1 MSQRDSGRWIC
12 VVSPDREPHA
22 LDVRPE
28 PGRTPPPSGTAHGV
42 AVMVDG
48 VSDDVESL
56 AASYRRVG
64 LRRALDDLAGAFAI
78 VLCDAQNDTVLCA
91 RDAIGIHPLFYTRRG
106 KELLVSSFVG
116 TLLDQPGVSRDI
128 DPVAAALSIAGEP
141 LELDETFFP
150 AARRI
155 PPGHALEV
163 TAAGSRLFRWWDPG
177 EPDSNRTIT
186 PREAERRFEE
196 IFCAAVDRS
205 LDRDGVS
212 MFLSGGIDSATV
224 ASVTAERS
232 RRGGLPSPLGL
243 ALMVDHPDLD
253 EERNQR
259 TITGDLGLELISTS
273 LGEVGGSGGLLAA
286 TLHVSRSESAGPAE
300 IIQPVYD
307 HLARE
312 STARG
317 RTTIV
322 NGQGGDEW
330 LLPPMLYATDR
341 LRRLDLLSLV
351 RLWHAWHTYLPARS
365 ARSEARLLLWTYGA
379 RPFVRS
385 GAMRF
390 ASVRDRRARLLLEA
404 FPTWL
409 APDATLRRQV
419 VDRIVAAAPWPPGD
433 PYRTARRKLLDRPD
447 RPGITEAAF
456 ASQLRTGARIAM
468 PLLDAEVVRFLYR
481 LPPALLLNGG
491 RAKALARATIA
502 DRLPSFGGAWSR
514 TVSGESYYT
523 SLITREAPGAWR
535 IAGGAQLLGELG
547 VVDEVVVRTALADGG
562 SGIGMG
568 QVWAATNLDVWLRAR
583 LGRD

>member
-12 VVSPDREPHA
+12 VVSPELGAHA
-22 LDVRPE
+22 LEVRPE
-28 PGRTPPPSGTAHGV
+28 PGREPPPSATAHGLT
-42 AVMVDG
+42 VMVDG
-48 VSDDVESL
+48 ESNDVESF

-64 LRRALDDLAGAFAI
+64 LRRALDDLAGGFAI
-78 VLCDAQNDTVLCA
+78 VLWDAQNDTLLCA
-91 RDAIGIHPLFYTRRG
+91 RDAIGIHPLFYSRRG

-116 TLLDQPGVSRDI
+116 ALLDQPGVSRDI
-128 DPVAAALSIAGEP
+128 DPVAAALTIAGEP
-141 LELDETFFP
+141 LELDETLFP
-150 AARRI
+150 AARRVL
-155 PPGHALEV
+155 PGHALEI
-163 TAAGSRLFRWWDPG
+163 TPAGSRLLRWWDPG
-177 EPDSNRTIT
+177 EPDSDRTIT

-196 IFCAAVDRS
+196 VFCAAVDRS
-205 LDRDGVS
+205 LNGGAVGV
-212 MFLSGGIDSATV
+212 FLSGGIDSAAV
-224 ASVTAERS
+224 ASVAAERS
-232 RRGGLPSPLGL
+232 RRAGLPPPLGL

-253 EERNQR
+253 EEWNQR

-273 LGEVGGSGGLLAA
+273 LGEAGAGGLLAA
-286 TLHVSRSESAGPAE
+286 TLQVSRSESAGPAD

-330 LLPPMLYATDR
+330 LLPPTLYATDR
-341 LRRLDLLSLV
+341 LRRLDLLSLA
-351 RLWHAWHTYLPARS
+351 RLWHAWHTYLPAGS
-365 ARSEARLLLWTYGA
+365 AGSEARLLLWTHGA

-385 GAMRF
+385 AAMKL
-390 ASVRDRRARLLLEA
+390 ASVRDRRARRLLDG

-419 VDRIVAAAPWPPGD
+419 VDRIVARTPLPSRD
-433 PYRTARRKLLDRPD
+433 PYRDARRRLLDRPD

-456 ASQLRTGARIAM
+456 ASQHRTGARIAM

-514 TVSGESYYT
+514 TVSGESYYAN
-523 SLITREAPGAWR
+523 LIKREAPGAWR
-535 IAGGAQLLGELG
+535 IAGGAQLLGEHG
-547 VVDEVVVRTALADGG
+547 VVDEAAIRTALADGG

-568 QVWAATNLDVWLRAR
+568 QVWAVTNLDVWLRAR